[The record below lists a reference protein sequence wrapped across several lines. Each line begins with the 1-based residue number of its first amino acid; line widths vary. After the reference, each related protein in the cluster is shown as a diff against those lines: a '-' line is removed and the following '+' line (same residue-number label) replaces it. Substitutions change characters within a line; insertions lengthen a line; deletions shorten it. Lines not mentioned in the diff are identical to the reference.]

1 MSYSQYTSTLGV
13 CYPFCSPLVQG
24 ADNKLGQFLGQDIE
38 ASANHRNVLRPS
50 LESYSSL
57 VSHNVSKPSLV
68 TKICRQSTK
77 LLQLSKKL
85 CAPRRNQQGIE
96 KFLKVHRSLVYLLKT
111 VLNQNQDIGEADVTP
126 ARKQHKIFSLRH
138 GPVGSSQARA
148 TSCSPTSLRWDRGG
162 QHQAVH
168 RGP

>member
-1 MSYSQYTSTLGV
+1 MADFY
-13 CYPFCSPLVQG
+13 VQG

-38 ASANHRNVLRPS
+38 ATANHRNVLRHS

-57 VSHNVSKPSLV
+57 VSRNVSKPSLD

-85 CAPRRNQQGIE
+85 CAPRRDQQGIE

-111 VLNQNQDIGEADVTP
+111 VLNQNQDIGEANVTP
-126 ARKQHKIFSLRH
+126 VQN
-138 GPVGSSQARA
+138 
-148 TSCSPTSLRWDRGG
+148 
-162 QHQAVH
+162 
-168 RGP
+168 